1 MDFEQELKQALRR
14 TEPPAGFTNRVMA
27 RIESRRPA
35 PSYSSPSRWLTLALA
50 ASVMVATFGGLWYR
64 EEQQRAQAENAKEQI
79 LLAMQ
84 ITARQINHVQQ
95 KVKRVSYEAN

>member
-14 TEPPAGFTNRVMA
+14 TAPPAGFTDRVMA
-27 RIESRRPA
+27 RVQSGRPA
-35 PSYSSPSRWLTLALA
+35 PSYRAPARWLTLALA

-64 EEQQRAQAENAKEQI
+64 EEQQRTQAETAKQQI

-84 ITARQINHVQQ
+84 ITAKQINHVQQ